1 MLKNI
6 IDEKNIEGIKKLL
19 HENKK
24 CVILTH
30 SRPDGDAIG
39 SSLALAGFLKMRGKD
54 VAVVV
59 PNDYPPFLA
68 WMPDVESVTIYD
80 KSSAEAEE
88 ILKSA
93 DIFFC
98 LDFNALSRIDNAGK
112 LVETLPAKRVLI
124 DHHLAP
130 EPTFDISISH
140 PEACSTSELVFRL
153 ISLMGACD
161 EITKSMAECIYTGIM
176 TDTGNFAYASNNKDI
191 YMIVAELI
199 SKGIDKDLIYRR
211 VFYNYSFGR
220 MKLIGYMM
228 YKKLRYFSKDNAA
241 LLTLTYEES
250 QNFNCSKGDTEG
262 LVNMPLQIKGVR
274 FTCFFREETPG
285 KINVSLRSVDDF
297 PCNKVA
303 EMFFN
308 GGGHKNAA
316 GGEVR
321 GPMGKAV
328 KIFRKVLEH
337 FSEELTKKA

>member
-1 MLKNI
+1 MLENI
-6 IDEKNIEGIKKLL
+6 ISEKNIVDVKTLL
-19 HENKK
+19 EESKK

-30 SRPDGDAIG
+30 SRPDGDAMG
-39 SSLALAGFLKMRGKD
+39 SSLALAGFLKARGKD
-54 VAVVV
+54 VSVVV
-59 PNDYPPFLA
+59 PNEYPPFLA
-68 WMPDVESVTIYD
+68 WLPGIDSVTMYD
-80 KSSAEAEE
+80 KSTEAANE
-88 ILKSA
+88 ILNAA
-93 DIFFC
+93 DLFFC
-98 LDFNALSRIDNAGK
+98 LDFNALSRIDAAGK
-112 LVETLPAKRVLI
+112 VVESLPAKRVLI

-130 EPTFDISISH
+130 EPTFDITISH

-153 ISLMGACD
+153 FRQMGASD
-161 EITKSMAECIYTGIM
+161 EVTKPMAECIYAGIM
-176 TDTGNFAYASNNKDI
+176 TDTGNFAYASGNKDI
-191 YMIVAELI
+191 YIIVAELI

-228 YKKLRYFSKDNAA
+228 YRKLRYFTKNNAA
-241 LLTLTYEES
+241 LLTLTYEEA

-262 LVNMPLQIKGVR
+262 IVNMPLQIKGVR
-274 FTCFFREETPG
+274 FTCFFREEIPG
-285 KINVSLRSVDDF
+285 KINVSLRSVDNF

-328 KIFRKVLEH
+328 KIFHKVLAQ
-337 FSEELTKKA
+337 FSDELTK

>member
-1 MLKNI
+1 MLENI
-6 IDEKNIEGIKKLL
+6 IDEKNIEEAKKLL
-19 HENKK
+19 DDSNR

-30 SRPDGDAIG
+30 SRPDGDAMG
-39 SSLALAGFLKMRGKD
+39 SSLALAGYLKGRGKD
-54 VAVVV
+54 VTIVV
-59 PNDYPPFLA
+59 PNEYPPFLA
-68 WMPDVESVTIYD
+68 WLPGIDSVTIYE
-80 KSSAEAEE
+80 KTPESADAV
-88 ILKSA
+88 LKSA
-93 DIFFC
+93 DLFFC
-98 LDFNALSRIDNAGK
+98 LDFNALSRIDAAGK
-112 LVETLPAKRVLI
+112 VVETLPTKRVLI

-140 PEACSTSELVFRL
+140 PEACSTSELVFRF
-153 ISLMGACD
+153 MWQMDAD
-161 EITKSMAECIYTGIM
+161 ADVTKAMAECIYTGIM
-176 TDTGNFAYASNNKDI
+176 TDTGNFAYASGNKDI
-191 YMIVAELI
+191 YFIVFELI

-211 VFYNYSFGR
+211 VYYNYSYGR

-228 YKKLRYFSKDNAA
+228 YRKLRYFSKNNAA

-250 QNFNCSKGDTEG
+250 QNFNCNKGDTEG

-303 EMFFN
+303 EKFFN

-328 KIFRKVLEH
+328 KIFRRVLEE
-337 FSEELTKKA
+337 FSDQLTK

>member
-1 MLKNI
+1 MLEKI
-6 IDEKNIEGIKKLL
+6 IDEKNIEAVRTLL
-19 HENKK
+19 EKSEK

-30 SRPDGDAIG
+30 SRPDGDAMG
-39 SSLALAGFLKMRGKD
+39 SSLALAGFLKARGKD
-54 VAVVV
+54 VSVVV
-59 PNDYPPFLA
+59 PNEFPPFLA
-68 WMPDVESVTIYD
+68 WLSGIDNVTIYE
-80 KSSAEAEE
+80 KTPASADE
-88 ILKSA
+88 ILKAA
-93 DIFFC
+93 DLFFC
-98 LDFNALSRIDNAGK
+98 LDFNALSRIDAAGNVVAE
-112 LVETLPAKRVLI
+112 LSTKRVLI

-153 ISLMGACD
+153 FWQMGAAD
-161 EITKSMAECIYTGIM
+161 EVTKEMAECIYAGIM
-176 TDTGNFAYASNNKDI
+176 TDTGNFAYASGRKDI
-191 YMIVAELI
+191 YFIVAELI

-220 MKLIGYMM
+220 MRLIGYMM
-228 YKKLRYFSKDNAA
+228 YKKLQYFPKRNAA
-241 LLTLTYEES
+241 LLTLTYEEA
-250 QNFNCSKGDTEG
+250 QNFNCNKGDTEG

-297 PCNKVA
+297 PCNTVA

-308 GGGHKNAA
+308 GGGHKNAS

-328 KIFRKVLEH
+328 KIFKQVLEEY
-337 FSEELTKKA
+337 SDELTK